1 MNIEYII
8 IPILVISIS
17 FCVLSRLNC
26 YFISYYIIESDF
38 FIFIALSILI
48 DIDLS
53 NGFKSPFLDSDY
65 VKINGYNGP
74 DGFGEFNSGPGGP
87 SGGSSEPGS
96 GPSGPG
102 GGPSGPDGGLLGL
115 GSGSSRPNNSNLDLN
130 NSSDQNSN
138 DSNLD
143 LNNSNDQN
151 PNDSNLD
158 LNNSNG
164 EKKRLNQRDIRTVR
178 NNIVIY
184 ERMIRKLNQINL
196 LYFQGYKYRFANP
209 PSEHLTKKT
218 LDKLS
223 LTEKRIIRFEN
234 SNRVVNG

>member
-26 YFISYYIIESDF
+26 YFISYYVIESDF
-38 FIFIALSILI
+38 FIFITLSILI
-48 DIDLS
+48 DTDLS

-65 VKINGYNGP
+65 VKFDGYNGP
-74 DGFGEFNSGPGGP
+74 DGLGESSSGPGGP
-87 SGGSSEPGS
+87 SGGSSE
-96 GPSGPG
+96 PG

-130 NSSDQNSN
+130 NSSNQNPN

-151 PNDSNLD
+151 SNDSNLD

-164 EKKRLNQRDIRTVR
+164 EKKRLNQRDINTVR
-178 NNIVIY
+178 NNIAIY
-184 ERMIRKLNQINL
+184 ERMISRLNQIDM
-196 LYFQGYKYRFANP
+196 LYYKQHRYRFGHP
-209 PSEHLTKKT
+209 PHEYLPKKT
-218 LDKLS
+218 LDKLALS
-223 LTEKRIIRFEN
+223 EKRIRRFEG
-234 SNRVVNG
+234 SNRVVNI